1 MVSYAVFRATT
12 SDPIPAKSSRL
23 YVPQVDSF
31 GPTINWNGIEPS
43 PVLSYMDAIALWQ
56 ARKASRQTL
65 LYPATWQME
74 SDNRLIPAVPL
85 SAVLTFAEE
94 VAAQYL
100 TFILLRSKSDER
112 RRKTGYHR
120 IDQRAGDLA

>member
-1 MVSYAVFRATT
+1 LLAT
-12 SDPIPAKSSRL
+12 IC
-23 YVPQVDSF
+23 
-31 GPTINWNGIEPS
+31 WNGSEPS